1 MRILCNRCK
10 KQNVDFSFK
19 DKWAHIEYS
28 EKGFGK
34 LGDYYL
40 CPKCASD
47 YHEFINN
54 ESVIGGEKMNCLMC
68 SYYWMNEGT
77 CLGLDRYDE
86 CPWGIFD

>member
-1 MRILCNRCK
+1 MRILCDRCK
-10 KQNVDFSFK
+10 KQNVDFSFR

-47 YHEFINN
+47 YHEFIDN
-54 ESVIGGEKMNCLMC
+54 ETAIGGEKEDNGC
-68 SYYWMNEGT
+68 SEKKADHKG
-77 CLGLDRYDE
+77 RQAA
-86 CPWGIFD
+86 GI

>member
-1 MRILCNRCK
+1 MSMEVIKWEYCAIDVK
-10 KQNVDFSFK
+10 KQNVDFSFR

-54 ESVIGGEKMNCLMC
+54 ETVIGGEK
-68 SYYWMNEGT
+68 W
-77 CLGLDRYDE
+77 
-86 CPWGIFD
+86 IA